1 MMMLAAGVLLATAG
15 WLLFPGCGI
24 ERLSESESRD
34 FARTWVRVKSRWHG
48 RVDIGQESGR
58 VAEAYTLLAAELRA
72 GIEPAQAAAHVAQDH
87 PQLAPWA
94 ATLAAGGDVRPTLE
108 RIAQRPGWS
117 RVVDLEAV
125 WQVSAATGAPL
136 ADVISRVAADVRD
149 DLDLVREIDRQVA
162 PAKST
167 ARLLA
172 MLPILGLLLGSGMG
186 KGPIATVT
194 SSPIATV
201 SIAVGLT
208 LAGVGW
214 WWITRIIASARTA

>member
-1 MMMLAAGVLLATAG
+1 M
-15 WLLFPGCGI
+15 
-24 ERLSESESRD
+24 
-34 FARTWVRVKSRWHG
+34 
-48 RVDIGQESGR
+48 
-58 VAEAYTLLAAELRA
+58 
-72 GIEPAQAAAHVAQDH
+72 
-87 PQLAPWA
+87 
-94 ATLAAGGDVRPTLE
+94 
-108 RIAQRPGWS
+108 
-117 RVVDLEAV
+117 
-125 WQVSAATGAPL
+125 SAATGAPL